1 MTQFN
6 DIQTDQET
14 ADLFY
19 NSFTGD
25 FNIVASDQAHIGDI
39 IQSFMGDW
47 KQYPMVGVG
56 VGAYLNSVG
65 QQQRL
70 VRELIVQLKADGY
83 IVDNPQVKIQD
94 GNITINPNA
103 YRQ

>member
-6 DIQTDQET
+6 DIQMDTET
-14 ADLFY
+14 ADLFF

-25 FNIVASDQAHIGDI
+25 FNIVASDQQHLGDI
-39 IQSFMGDW
+39 IQSFNGDW

-56 VGAYLNSVG
+56 VGAYLNSAG

-70 VRELIVQLKADGY
+70 VRELLIQLRADGY
-83 IVDNPQVKIQD
+83 TVDNPQVKISD